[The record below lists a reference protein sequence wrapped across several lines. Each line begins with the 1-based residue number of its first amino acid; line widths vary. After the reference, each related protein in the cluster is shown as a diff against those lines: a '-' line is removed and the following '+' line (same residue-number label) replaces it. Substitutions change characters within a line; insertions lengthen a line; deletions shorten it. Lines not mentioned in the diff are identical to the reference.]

1 MRVTKDDLTRETAD
15 KQAVSAKTSSSSD
28 VSAFVER
35 VQALSHL
42 RNKAEAKGRLI
53 FSLDAT
59 LSRQPTWDMACHLQ
73 AEMFDVVDHQ
83 GGLEVQLNYFRG
95 FGECRSSKWVG
106 DGAKLRGFM
115 GRIRCQGGRTQIK
128 KVFAN
133 ARREHKRQA
142 IDALVFIGD
151 AMEENVD
158 VLCSKAGEL
167 GMLGVPLFIFQEGRD
182 ATVERAFR
190 EFARLTKGAYA
201 RFDQSSAEE
210 LASLLRSVAVYA
222 TGGLK
227 ALEASGERLLLEQMS
242 GR

>member
-1 MRVTKDDLTRETAD
+1 MLKNEKIKQTA
-15 KQAVSAKTSSSSD
+15 VGTKTSSSDD

-35 VQALSHL
+35 VQSLAHL
-42 RNKAEAKGRLI
+42 RGKAEPKGRLI

-73 AEMFDVVDHQ
+73 SEMFDVVGSSGD
-83 GGLEVQLNYFRG
+83 LEVQLNYYRG
-95 FGECRSSKWVG
+95 FGECKSSKWVS
-106 DGAKLRGFM
+106 DASKLRDFM
-115 GRIRCQGGRTQIK
+115 ARIRCQGGRTQIK
-128 KVFAN
+128 KIFAN

-142 IDALVFIGD
+142 VDALVFIGD

-158 VLCSKAGEL
+158 KLCTKAGEL
-167 GMLGVPLFIFQEGRD
+167 GLLGVPLFVFQEGND
-182 ATVERAFR
+182 ATVKRAFR

-201 RFDQSSAEE
+201 RFDQSSADE

-227 ALEASGERLLLEQMS
+227 ALEESGERLLLPQMT
-242 GR
+242 G